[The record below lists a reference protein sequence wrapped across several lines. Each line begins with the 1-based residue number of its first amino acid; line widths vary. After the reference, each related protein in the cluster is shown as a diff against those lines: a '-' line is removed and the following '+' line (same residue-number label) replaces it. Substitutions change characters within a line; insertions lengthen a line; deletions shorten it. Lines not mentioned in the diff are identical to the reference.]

1 MECVVTSVVEKRLG
15 ALPVAAEF
23 LRRLDVAGTVDRL
36 CPGRDIAHLT
46 HGQVIEVLV
55 ANRLT
60 APAPLWRVD
69 RWAREWA
76 VEEVFGM
83 EAELLNDDR
92 LGRALDAIA
101 PHLRELTDSIGA
113 QAIGEFGIDV
123 STFHWDMTS
132 MSLYG
137 AYPADDQ
144 DEEYPRIKHGHPK
157 DRRYDLKQI
166 QTGLAVTGDGG
177 IPLLSR
183 VIDGGA
189 AEISQITGTM
199 NNLRA
204 MAGPKEFLLV
214 ADSKLIS
221 YGNVTALIKA
231 GTDFIAPAPASRV
244 DDAVYAALDLEAAT
258 VVDYTPAR
266 DEDTPARARE
276 TYRVLEDTHLLAGP
290 RKSDP
295 PLEVR
300 RILVHS
306 TGNAKGQQ
314 RARDKRLA
322 KAREDLDKLQHSA
335 GGRYYNTPEKIAAR
349 IGVITRT
356 RRVSGCL
363 HTEITTDE
371 TGRPALSWHFDED
384 VLQAEAA
391 VDGWYALLTTL
402 TPEQADPSEVL
413 RRHKGQ
419 STVERRYGDFKGPL
433 AVTPIFV
440 QDNKRVAALIA
451 VICLALLLFCLIER
465 QVRRALGNQQKMKG
479 LYPGNQKV
487 RPTGRMILYHLS
499 DLRLRVGTATDPPVI
514 AITRGIQLHLLDL
527 LGLEPTH
534 PRWPE
539 T

>member
-1 MECVVTSVVEKRLG
+1 GCSVTGTSGSEGGPGKR
-15 ALPVAAEF
+15 
-23 LRRLDVAGTVDRL
+23 AGGNTS
-36 CPGRDIAHLT
+36 
-46 HGQVIEVLV
+46 
-55 ANRLT
+55 T
-60 APAPLWRVD
+60 ASRSDPY
-69 RWAREWA
+69 
-76 VEEVFGM
+76 
-83 EAELLNDDR
+83 
-92 LGRALDAIA
+92 
-101 PHLRELTDSIGA
+101 
-113 QAIGEFGIDV
+113 
-123 STFHWDMTS
+123 S

-137 AYPADDQ
+137 AYPAEDQ

-199 NNLRA
+199 NRLRT
-204 MAGPKEFLLV
+204 MAGPKEFLLI

-221 YGNVTALIKA
+221 YGNVGALIKA
-231 GTDFIAPAPASRV
+231 GTDFIAPAPASKV
-244 DDAVYAALDLEAAT
+244 DDAVYAACDLNAAT
-258 VVDYTPAR
+258 LVHYTPAR
-266 DEDTPARARE
+266 DEDTPTSQRE
-276 TYRVLEDTHLLAGP
+276 TYRVLEDTHLLAGT
-290 RKSDP
+290 RKRDL
-295 PLEVR
+295 PLVVR

-349 IGVITRT
+349 IGVITKT
-356 RRVSGCL
+356 RRVSSCL

-371 TGRPALSWHFDED
+371 TGRAALSWHFDD
-384 VLQAEAA
+384 DGLQAEAA

-419 STVERRYGDFKGPL
+419 GTVERRYSDFKGPL
-433 AVTPIFV
+433 AVTPVFV
-440 QDNKRVAALIA
+440 QDNRRVAALIA

-465 QVRRALGNQQKMKG
+465 QVRQALGGEQKMHG

-499 DLRLRVGTATDPPVI
+499 DLRLRVGSATDPPVI

-539 T
+539 S